1 VQPTDRAC
9 EVCYN
14 MRRSH
19 YCWSLAVTI
28 RVELSKILDAMS
40 AQSLKALE
48 PPDSFP
54 LVYYRVNF
62 S

>member
-1 VQPTDRAC
+1 
-9 EVCYN
+9 
-14 MRRSH
+14 
-19 YCWSLAVTI
+19 VTI